1 MPKSILPKKLVKTNM
16 CLGKTEI
23 IKRFIYGEGSPSIK
37 TVLPKKLVKS
47 TSTTYRSYRE
57 YRDKQVCRKDT
68 HNARKRTAKDAEV
81 DFTKKIGKDKYVSRE
96 NGNYQTI

>member
-1 MPKSILPKKLVKTNM
+1 M

-23 IKRFIYGEGSPSIK
+23 IKRFIYRDESPSIK
-37 TVLPKKLVKS
+37 TVLPKKLVKT

-57 YRDKQVCRKDT
+57 YRDKQVYRKDIRNEQT
-68 HNARKRTAKDAEV
+68 KRTAKDAEV